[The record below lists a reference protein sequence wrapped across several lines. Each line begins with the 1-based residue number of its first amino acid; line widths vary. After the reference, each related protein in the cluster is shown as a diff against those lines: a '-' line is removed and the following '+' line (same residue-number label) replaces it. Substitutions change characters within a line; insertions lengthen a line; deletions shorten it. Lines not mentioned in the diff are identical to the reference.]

1 MRRPGEPVHRIV
13 SADTGRSGTASSTA
27 HPGSTDVRPG
37 PSGPFEGPTAPPA
50 APAEDIRPAVED
62 VLSCYLDRRCEHASA
77 VEEDFGRELA
87 SAVRRFVLG
96 GGKRLRSS
104 FLWWGWR
111 AFAGPRPAEGD
122 GDRAAE
128 AVLQIAGAL
137 EMLQACA
144 LIHDDVMDGARLRRG
159 RTALHAD
166 FAQRHARAGMT
177 GRPAAYGTSLAIL
190 AGDLALAWAD
200 DMFAEAPLDPPD
212 RDRIR
217 GPWRAMRTEM
227 VAGQFLDLHA
237 QATGSAS
244 ARTALRIA
252 YLKSAL
258 YTVERPLTL
267 GAELAG
273 AGPESIGALRAA
285 GRCAG
290 LAFQLRDDLLGVFGD
305 PGHTGKPVGDD
316 VREGKITYVVALA
329 LSLAEG
335 RRDAAARA
343 VLRAGLGQPHL
354 SSAQLAR
361 FTDVLTD
368 LGARA
373 AVEQRIRRLAGHAVR
388 HLSCAGVDAGA
399 IGPLTALIRRAAG
412 TPDGLEPPPPAPAT
426 THGGGTR

>member
-1 MRRPGEPVHRIV
+1 MDP
-13 SADTGRSGTASSTA
+13 
-27 HPGSTDVRPG
+27 
-37 PSGPFEGPTAPPA
+37 APH
-50 APAEDIRPAVED
+50 PAVPPED
-62 VLSCYLDRRCEHASA
+62 EIRRSVEEVLSRYLDRRCAGASLM
-77 VEEDFGRELA
+77 EEDFARELA

-111 AFAGPRPAEGD
+111 AFVPPRSADPDSA
-122 GDRAAE
+122 

-137 EMLQACA
+137 EILQACA

-177 GRPAAYGTSLAIL
+177 GPPAAYGTSLAIL

-200 DMFAEAPLDPPD
+200 DMFAEAPLAPGT

-217 GPWRAMRTEM
+217 SPWRAMRTEM

-244 ARTALRIA
+244 PRTALRIA

-258 YTVERPLTL
+258 YTVERPLAL

-273 AGPESIGALRAA
+273 AGPENIRALRAA
-285 GRCAG
+285 GRCTG

-305 PGHTGKPVGDD
+305 SGHTGKPVGDD
-316 VREGKITYVVALA
+316 VREGKITYLVALA
-329 LSLAEG
+329 LSLADG
-335 RRDAAARA
+335 RRDNAAGE
-343 VLRAGLGQPHL
+343 VLRAALGRPQL
-354 SSAQLAR
+354 TAAQLTR
-361 FTDVLTD
+361 FTEVLID

-373 AVEQRIRRLAGHAVR
+373 AVEQRIRRLAGRALR
-388 HLSCAGVDAGA
+388 HLACAGVDAGTVA
-399 IGPLTALIRRAAG
+399 PLTALVLRAAG
-412 TPDGLEPPPPAPAT
+412 TPDGPEPPPPAPDPADRA
-426 THGGGTR
+426 GVR